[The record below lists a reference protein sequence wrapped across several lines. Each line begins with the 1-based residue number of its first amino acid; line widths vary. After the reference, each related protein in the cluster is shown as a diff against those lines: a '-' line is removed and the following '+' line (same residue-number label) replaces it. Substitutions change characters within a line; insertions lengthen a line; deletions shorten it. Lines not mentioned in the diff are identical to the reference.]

1 MKQIYGPLL
10 GALFALLIIF
20 PAAADAEEEDGIHR
34 LVLQVSDNDPQ
45 KMTSALN
52 IAANV
57 SRHYSAL
64 GEEVEIK
71 ILAFNAGINMLI
83 ADTSPI
89 KKRMSSFQPSMP
101 NVTFL
106 ACGNTINS
114 LGRKHGTKPT
124 LLDHVEIVP
133 AGVVTLMELDKAG
146 WTIVRP

>member
-10 GALFALLIIF
+10 GAIVALLIIF
-20 PAAADAEEEDGIHR
+20 PAAAEEDDGIHR
-34 LVLQVSDNDPQ
+34 LVLQVSDNDPE

-52 IAANV
+52 VAANV
-57 SRHYSAL
+57 SRHYSAI

-83 ADTSPI
+83 DGTSPVQ
-89 KKRMSSFQPSMP
+89 KRLSSFRPSMP
-101 NVTFL
+101 NVSFL

-114 LGRKHGTKPT
+114 LARKHGTKPE
-124 LLDHVEIVP
+124 LLDDVEVVQ